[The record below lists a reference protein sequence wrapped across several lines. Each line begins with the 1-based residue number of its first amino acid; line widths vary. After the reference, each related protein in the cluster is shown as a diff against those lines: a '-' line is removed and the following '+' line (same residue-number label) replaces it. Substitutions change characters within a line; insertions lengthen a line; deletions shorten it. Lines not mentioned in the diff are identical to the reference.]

1 MFIETEK
8 TPNPET
14 LKFLPGQTVLE
25 DGTAEFSSPEQ
36 AERYSPLADR
46 LFAIAGVKNI
56 FIGRDFIS
64 ITKDETWDWNVLKP
78 MLLTALMQ
86 HLTFAEPIV
95 LESYFTKKPDGAA
108 STVNE
113 DDDEIVVQIKALLDE
128 RVRPAVAQDGGDIE
142 FDSFDDGILYLRMR
156 GACAG
161 CPSSTLTLKSGIENM
176 MKHYIPEV
184 SAVEAVTL

>member
-14 LKFLPGQTVLE
+14 LKFLPGQALLE
-25 DGTAEFSSPEQ
+25 KGTAEFSDPEQ

-46 LFAIAGVKNI
+46 LFAVAGVKNI
-56 FIGRDFIS
+56 FIGRDFVS

-86 HLTFAEPIV
+86 HLTFNEPIV
-95 LESYFTKKPDGAA
+95 LESYFTKKPQTETSG
-108 STVNE
+108 E
-113 DDDEIVVQIKALLDE
+113 DNEIVVQIKALLDE

-142 FDSFDDGILYLRMR
+142 FDSFEDGILYLRMR

-184 SAVEAVTL
+184 AAVEAVTL